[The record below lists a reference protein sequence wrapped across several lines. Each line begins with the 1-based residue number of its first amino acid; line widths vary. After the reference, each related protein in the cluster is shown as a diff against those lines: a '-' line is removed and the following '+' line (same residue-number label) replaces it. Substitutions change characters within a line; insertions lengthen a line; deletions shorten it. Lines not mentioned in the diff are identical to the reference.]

1 LQFNRKYLWD
11 IGELTLQLLGSF
23 FVEGLLLL
31 QLNEVERGEYNE
43 SKR

>member
-23 FVEGLLLL
+23 FVEGLL